1 MGELSCYRR
10 VPRKAYKLYFKAG
23 RFIMP
28 TDLLQKEIV
37 GLGDEDINFLI
48 SIARFLHYRT
58 DKTESQEEIRPI
70 KRRIGF
76 LSEVFVSI
84 APDFDETPD
93 CLMEYV

>member
-1 MGELSCYRR
+1 
-10 VPRKAYKLYFKAG
+10 
-23 RFIMP
+23 MP
-28 TDLLQKEIV
+28 TELLQKEIV
-37 GLGDEDINFLI
+37 GLGDEDINLLI
-48 SIARFLHYRT
+48 SFARFLRYRT
-58 DKTESQEEIRPI
+58 DKPESQEAILPI